1 MSVGKVCNRN
11 VVIIDRQS
19 SVQDAVRLMREYHVG
34 DVVVVDEQDG
44 KRVPVGILT
53 DRDIVIE
60 LDAPQLKLDEFT
72 VNDVMSW
79 ELMTVSEDDELLQV
93 IEMMQTKKVRRAPV
107 VNSEGV
113 LVGILTADDLVEL
126 IGEMLTSLSKLV
138 TRQQQRERSR
148 RSS

>member
-79 ELMTVSEDDELLQV
+79 ELMTVSEDDELLQA